1 MPADFGGGIFAEQGA
16 FACLE
21 VCQHDAAV
29 IGLADVTDVGHHLV
43 HGLEEVLGAAE
54 LDAGLEHI
62 GSCLCRKALQ
72 GIRVHFGRQFLRV
85 GAVALE
91 RVFKIEGQAEDV
103 EPDIE
108 PFWVNVGVHRLFED
122 GAAIDKMFEVQVLG
136 DIRSVFLTW
145 DEPLAKRHV
154 DKIATIF
161 FEGIDICL
169 VPDFDTHLAVAV
181 RLFFDGHDAGHR
193 IELIDI
199 FL

>member
-1 MPADFGGGIFAEQGA
+1 MLGVVDKFIVQKVCKRVPADFGGGIFAEQGA

-85 GAVALE
+85 V
-91 RVFKIEGQAEDV
+91 V
-103 EPDIE
+103 
-108 PFWVNVGVHRLFED
+108 
-122 GAAIDKMFEVQVLG
+122 DKMFEVQVFG
-136 DIRSVFLTW
+136 DIRSVFLTR

-154 DKIATIF
+154 DKIVTIF